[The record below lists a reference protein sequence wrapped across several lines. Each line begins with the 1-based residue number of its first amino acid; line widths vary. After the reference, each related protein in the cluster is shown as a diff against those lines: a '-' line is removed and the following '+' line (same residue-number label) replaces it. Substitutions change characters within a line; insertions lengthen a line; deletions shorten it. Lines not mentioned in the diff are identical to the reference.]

1 MLRGDTGLSGERILK
16 HMSKQ
21 LKFGQDARQSILNG
35 VNILANA
42 VITTLGPK
50 GRNVAIDKKWGGPTV
65 LHDGVSVAKEI
76 ELQDPYENMG
86 AQLIKEAA
94 SKTNDIAGDGTT
106 TATVLAQ
113 AIVQKG
119 LQNVTAGANP
129 MIIRKG
135 LEKGLKVVIEE
146 LDKMKKEIKSNDQ
159 ESIEQ
164 VATISASDPEI
175 GKIIAESMVKFKDGL
190 ITAEEGKGMT
200 LDTKE
205 TSGMEFDQGFLSAY
219 FATNTETMEALVDN
233 PYIVLTDKKISSL
246 QEFLPFLEKLVKLT
260 KNIVIIADD
269 IDSEAL
275 AALVVNKIR
284 GTFNILAVKAPG
296 FGDRRKA
303 MLEDIAVLTGGM
315 VIAEDLGIKFDTAE
329 PQEYCGHAD
338 SVTSN
343 KDKTTIIGG
352 AGSEADIKARV
363 SQLRAQLSKAD
374 SDYDKEKFQ
383 ERIAKLVG
391 GAIVIQVGGAT
402 EVEMKERLERV
413 KDAIE
418 ATKAAVE
425 EGILPGGGIALLK
438 ASLKL
443 DSIKTDSAEEQV
455 GIDILKY
462 ALEQPVRM
470 LAQNSGEDGGYIFN
484 LIKDKVS
491 ADSKSD
497 YGYNA
502 ATGKMGSMI
511 AAGILDPAKVTK
523 SALTN
528 AVSVGQMI
536 LTTDV
541 LITDAPEA
549 KSGSPVP
556 DMSGMGGMGG
566 MM

>member
-1 MLRGDTGLSGERILK
+1 
-16 HMSKQ
+16 
-21 LKFGQDARQSILNG
+21 
-35 VNILANA
+35 
-42 VITTLGPK
+42 
-50 GRNVAIDKKWGGPTV
+50 
-65 LHDGVSVAKEI
+65 
-76 ELQDPYENMG
+76 
-86 AQLIKEAA
+86 
-94 SKTNDIAGDGTT
+94 
-106 TATVLAQ
+106 
-113 AIVQKG
+113 
-119 LQNVTAGANP
+119 
-129 MIIRKG
+129 
-135 LEKGLKVVIEE
+135 
-146 LDKMKKEIKSNDQ
+146 
-159 ESIEQ
+159 
-164 VATISASDPEI
+164 
-175 GKIIAESMVKFKDGL
+175 
-190 ITAEEGKGMT
+190 ITAEEGKGMA
-200 LDTKE
+200 LETKE

-219 FATNTETMEALVDN
+219 FATNTETMEAVIER
-233 PYIVLTDKKISSL
+233 PHIVITDKKISSL
-246 QEFLPFLEKLVKLT
+246 QEFLPFLEKLIKLT

-269 IDSEAL
+269 IDGEAL

-303 MLEDIAVLTGGM
+303 MLEDIAVLTGGQ
-315 VIAEDLGIKFDTAE
+315 VISEDLGIKFDTAE
-329 PQEYCGHAD
+329 PAEYCGSAD
-338 SVTSN
+338 SVTSD
-343 KDKTTIIGG
+343 KDKTRIIGG
-352 AGSEADIKARV
+352 AGSEADVKARV
-363 SQLRAQLSKAD
+363 SQLRAQLSKTD

-425 EGILPGGGIALLK
+425 EGILSGGGVALLK

-497 YGYNA
+497 FGYNA
-502 ATGKMGSMI
+502 ATGQMGSMI

-541 LITDAPEA
+541 LITDAPENKCSCGTSA
-549 KSGSPVP
+549 P

>member
-1 MLRGDTGLSGERILK
+1 
-16 HMSKQ
+16 MSKQ
-21 LKFGQDARQSILNG
+21 LKFGADARQSILNG

-113 AIVQKG
+113 AIVNKG

-129 MIIRKG
+129 MIVRKG

-159 ESIEQ
+159 DSIEQ
-164 VATISASDPEI
+164 VATISAGDPEI

-315 VIAEDLGIKFDTAE
+315 VISEDLGIKFDTAE

-338 SVTSN
+338 SVTAN

-352 AGSEADIKARV
+352 AGSEADVKARV
-363 SQLRAQLSKAD
+363 SQLRAQLSKTD

-425 EGILPGGGIALLK
+425 EGILPGGGVALLK

-541 LITDAPEA
+541 LITDAPE
-549 KSGSPVP
+549 KSCSCSSSSS
-556 DMSGMGGMGG
+556 DMGGMGG

>member
-1 MLRGDTGLSGERILK
+1 
-16 HMSKQ
+16 MSKQ

>member
-1 MLRGDTGLSGERILK
+1 MA
-16 HMSKQ
+16 KQ

-50 GRNVAIDKKWGGPTV
+50 GRNVAIDKKYGGPIV

-113 AIVQKG
+113 AIVVKG

-135 LEKGLKVVIEE
+135 LEKGLKVVLEE
-146 LDKMKKEIKSNDQ
+146 LDKMKKEIKANDQ
-159 ESIEQ
+159 DSIEQ
-164 VATISASDPEI
+164 VATISAADSEI
-175 GKIIAESMVKFKDGL
+175 GKKIAQSMIKIGKDGL
-190 ITAEEGKGMT
+190 ITAEEGKG
-200 LDTKE
+200 LGLETKE
-205 TSGMEFDQGFLSAY
+205 TSGMEFDQGFLSPY
-219 FATNTETMEALVDN
+219 FATNTEVMEAMVEN
-233 PYIVLTDKKISSL
+233 PYIVITDKKISSI

-260 KNIVIIADD
+260 KNIVIIANDLD
-269 IDSEAL
+269 GEAL

-296 FGDRRKA
+296 YGNNQKA

-315 VIAEDLGIKFDTAE
+315 VISDELGIKFDTAE
-329 PQEYCGHAD
+329 PAEFCGHAD
-338 SVTSN
+338 SVTSD
-343 KDKTTIIGG
+343 KDKTRIIGG
-352 AGSEADIKARV
+352 VGSEADIKARV
-363 SQLRAQLSKAD
+363 SQLRAQLSKTVNEFD
-374 SDYDKEKFQ
+374 QDKFK
-383 ERIAKLVG
+383 ERIAKLAG

-413 KDAIE
+413 KDAVD

-425 EGILPGGGIALLK
+425 EGILPGGGVALLK

-443 DSIKTDSAEEQV
+443 DDIKTDSAEEQV

-491 ADSKSD
+491 ADPKSD

-511 AAGILDPAKVTK
+511 KDGILDPAKVTK
-523 SALTN
+523 SALIN

-541 LITDAPEA
+541 LITDAPD
-549 KSGSPVP
+549 KSHSAP
-556 DMSGMGGMGG
+556 DMSSMGGMGGMGG